1 VDWIPIFERQLVGWM
16 IVSGAVVILF
26 NPISPFYLGREIW
39 VIVDVVV
46 AAVSIYSVYLLSG
59 RSERNSS

>member
-1 VDWIPIFERQLVGWM
+1 M